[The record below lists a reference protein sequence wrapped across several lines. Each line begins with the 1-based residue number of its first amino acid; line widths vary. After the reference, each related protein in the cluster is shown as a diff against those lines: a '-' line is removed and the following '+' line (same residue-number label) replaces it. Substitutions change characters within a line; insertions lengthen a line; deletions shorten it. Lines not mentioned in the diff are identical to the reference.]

1 MRDRSIPLRAAV
13 GAACVVAVTWLLLA
27 VGFALFEG
35 TSIGRTVKRVPICGE
50 DNGAPGDPRCYRVGA
65 LRPLITTAPVEAAVA
80 LFAGWFLAGAAA
92 WRYRRRWMT
101 FALPPAWFL
110 VWGAVFLTG

>member
-1 MRDRSIPLRAAV
+1 MPDRTVAVRAAV
-13 GAACVVAVTWLLLA
+13 GSACIVAVIWLVLA
-27 VGFALFEG
+27 IGFALFEG
-35 TSIGRTVKRVPICGE
+35 TSVGRTVKRAPICGE
-50 DNGAPGDPRCYRVGA
+50 DNGAPGDPPCYQVGA
-65 LRPLITTAPVEAAVA
+65 LRPLLTTAPAEAVAA

-92 WRYRRRWMT
+92 WRHRRRWMT